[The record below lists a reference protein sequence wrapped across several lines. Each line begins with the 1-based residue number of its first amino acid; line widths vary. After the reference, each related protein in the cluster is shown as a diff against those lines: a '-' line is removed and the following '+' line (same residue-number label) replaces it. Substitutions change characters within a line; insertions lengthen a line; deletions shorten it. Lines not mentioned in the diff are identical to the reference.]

1 MKFLKLNSLFF
12 IYILL
17 LFTFFGSDLFAKEYK
32 EYIKVG
38 ILSNQ
43 KELNIACDKKYSF
56 FCNNNK
62 YSLSEGKIKIELKGN
77 KAIILN
83 KSYNLPI
90 KFVSSKCFLINN
102 KIYRGNIIINYCATG
117 NNIINELKIEDY
129 LKGILPKEANSSW
142 NLETLKAQA
151 VISRTYALK
160 NIGRHSKEGYD
171 ICAKVH
177 CQVYGGASCE
187 TQNCNRAVHDTA
199 KEVVLYNNELAQTFF
214 HASCG
219 GHTEDP
225 KYVWQWKQDTP
236 PYLKGKKD
244 NYCKDNPHKTWTTT
258 IPEKDIREKLIKAGY
273 KVGKIKKISTA
284 GTTTGKAAKEIII
297 KHSKGTLKL
306 NSYTFRCTISPDKI
320 KSTLITNIKLKNKNF
335 TFEGKG
341 WGHKVGLCQWG
352 AKTMGDKNFTYKQI
366 LKFYYPGTTIG
377 KINYAK

>member
-1 MKFLKLNSLFF
+1 MKILKFN
-12 IYILL
+12 LL
-17 LFTFFGSDLFAKEYK
+17 LFTLLFFCLFSSNLFAKEYK

-43 KELNIACDKKYSF
+43 KEITIASDKKYSF
-56 FCNNNK
+56 ICNNNK
-62 YSLSEGKIKIELKGN
+62 YSLSEGKIKVELKGN

-90 KFVSSKCFLINN
+90 KFISSKCFLVNN
-102 KIYRGNIIINYCATG
+102 KIYRGNIIINHCSSG

-160 NIGRHSKEGYD
+160 NLGRHSKEGYD
-171 ICAKVH
+171 ICSKVH

-187 TQNCNRAVHDTA
+187 TKNCNKAVHDTE

-225 KYVWQWKQDTP
+225 KYVWQWKNDTP
-236 PYLKGKKD
+236 PYLKGVKD
-244 NYCKDNPHKTWTTT
+244 NYCKDNPHKTWSTTFT
-258 IPEKDIREKLIKAGY
+258 EKDIRERLIKAGY
-273 KVGKIKKISTA
+273 KVGKIKKISTS

-320 KSTLITNIKLKNKNF
+320 KSTLITKIKSKSKKF

-366 LKFYYPGTTIG
+366 LKFYYPGTNIG

>member
-1 MKFLKLNSLFF
+1 MKILKLN
-12 IYILL
+12 LL
-17 LFTFFGSDLFAKEYK
+17 LFILLFFCLFNSNLFAKGYK

-38 ILSNQ
+38 ILANQ
-43 KELNIACDKKYSF
+43 KEITIASDKKYSF
-56 FCNNNK
+56 ICNNNK
-62 YSLSEGKIKIELKGN
+62 YSLSEGKIKIELKDN
-77 KAIILN
+77 KAIIFN
-83 KSYNLPI
+83 KSYKLPV
-90 KFVSSKCFLINN
+90 KFVSSKCFLVNN
-102 KIYRGNIIINYCATG
+102 KIYRGNIIINHCSTG

-160 NIGRHSKEGYD
+160 NLGRHSKEGYD
-171 ICAKVH
+171 ICSKVH

-187 TQNCNRAVHDTA
+187 TKNCNKAVHDTER
-199 KEVVLYNNELAQTFF
+199 EVVLYNNELAQTFF

-225 KYVWQWKQDTP
+225 KYVWQWKSATP
-236 PYLKGKKD
+236 SYLKGVKD
-244 NYCKDNPHKTWTTT
+244 SYCKDNPHKTWTTSFT
-258 IPEKDIREKLIKAGY
+258 EKEIREKLIKAGY
-273 KVGKIKKISTA
+273 KVGKIKKISTS

-297 KHSKGTLKL
+297 KHSKRTLKL

-320 KSTLITNIKLKNKNF
+320 KSTLITNIKHKSKKF

-366 LKFYYPGTTIG
+366 LKFYYPGTKIG
-377 KINYAK
+377 KIDYAK

>member
-1 MKFLKLNSLFF
+1 MKLLKINLLFF
-12 IYILL
+12 ICTL
-17 LFTFFGSDLFAKEYK
+17 LFLSIFNSKLFAKENKYK

-38 ILSNQ
+38 ILSSQ
-43 KELNIACDKKYSF
+43 KEVNIASDKKYCF
-56 FCNNNK
+56 ICNNKK
-62 YSLSEGKIKIELKGN
+62 YSLSEGKIKIELRNN
-77 KAIILN
+77 KAIIFD
-83 KSYNLPI
+83 KSYSLPI
-90 KFVSSKCFLINN
+90 KFISKKYFLVND
-102 KIYRGNIIINYCATG
+102 KIYRGNIIINP
-117 NNIINELKIEDY
+117 NNIINELKMEDY

-160 NIGRHSKEGYD
+160 NLGKHSKEGYD
-171 ICAKVH
+171 ICSKVH

-187 TQNCNRAVHDTA
+187 TKNCNKAVHDTE

-225 KYVWQWKQDTP
+225 KYVWQWKQNTP
-236 PYLKGKKD
+236 PYLKGIKD
-244 NYCKDNPHKTWTTT
+244 TYCKDNPHKTWKTS
-258 IPEKDIREKLIKAGY
+258 IAESVIREKLTKAGY
-273 KVGKIKKISTA
+273 KVGKIKKISTS
-284 GTTTGKAAKEIII
+284 GTTTGKASKEIII

-335 TFEGKG
+335 IFEGKG

-352 AKTMGDKNFTYKQI
+352 AKTMGDKNYTYKQI